1 MAKPIQ
7 VAGLSRRTPVA
18 RTSTKVLRA
27 TLLDLLE
34 KFPEAR
40 SGASEKGVH
49 DLRVAVKRFREAF
62 RLFRPILPKKTFRRH
77 RDWIEDLNDALG
89 EVRDRDVALARL
101 HKLTAGLAESPLSV
115 ADLVARLDAERI
127 AAARALAAMLD
138 RFQLEGVP
146 ARLSARIE
154 SLEQQAAPGGPTHE
168 FARERGRER
177 PLDVR
182 SRWSAG
188 SSLCGTRRSA
198 RSGSRGIEPLDAR
211 RSRRLQA
218 DGPRTPLSPRR
229 GQRKARPV
237 GLSEGPRRERGDR
250 RRHRAARGRRGGGRA
265 RADGAA
271 AATRRAEAGRGL
283 DLDRVLPHGL
293 RRPRDA
299 ARETQDPLAELRRS
313 DGRARPGEEP
323 ARAALGESHDLARD
337 RRGAAAPSSRSPRRR
352 ALCRVDRG
360 GSARAHPS
368 SRRPAPT
375 ARTGLTGRTRRPSTA
390 GVR

>member
-34 KFPEAR
+34 KVPEAR

-146 ARLSARIE
+146 AQLSARIE
-154 SLEQQAAPGGPTHE
+154 SLEQQAAPGGPTQE
-168 FARERGRER
+168 FARERVRER
-177 PLDVR
+177 LLDVR
-182 SRWSAG
+182 SRWAAARREATPE
-188 SSLCGTRRSA
+188 SLHRVRIGNKRLRYAIEPFSRMLGKEVRRLYRSA
-198 RSGSRGIEPLDAR
+198 SRFHDVLGDVHDADSMAVMLETAMAGASRAER
-211 RSRRLQA
+211 RA
-218 DGPRTPLSPRR
+218 WEALST
-229 GQRKARPV
+229 KV
-237 GLSEGPRRERGDR
+237 I
-250 RRHRAARGRRGGGRA
+250 RGRRIALRKALTLADRLEPLWDEAQRA
-265 RADGAA
+265 VG
-271 AATRRAEAGRGL
+271 E
-283 DLDRVLPHGL
+283 
-293 RRPRDA
+293 PR
-299 ARETQDPLAELRRS
+299 
-313 DGRARPGEEP
+313 
-323 ARAALGESHDLARD
+323 H
-337 RRGAAAPSSRSPRRR
+337 
-352 ALCRVDRG
+352 
-360 GSARAHPS
+360 
-368 SRRPAPT
+368 
-375 ARTGLTGRTRRPSTA
+375 
-390 GVR
+390 